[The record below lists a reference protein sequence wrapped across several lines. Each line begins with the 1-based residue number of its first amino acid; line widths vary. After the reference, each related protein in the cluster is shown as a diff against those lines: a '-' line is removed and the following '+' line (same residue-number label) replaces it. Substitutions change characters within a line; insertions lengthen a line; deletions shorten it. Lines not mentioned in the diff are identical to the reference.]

1 MKRIKKYNEKEF
13 LDHGHQYFLRHVSV
27 DCVIFGFHENQLKVL
42 LLKWQ
47 DLQRWILPGGFVYRD
62 EHVDESARRIL
73 SERTGLSNIFLKQFF
88 AFGSPQ
94 RAFKN
99 AKNFPLDVKKDSWLL
114 DRFVTIGYWAL
125 VEFSKVKPSPDDISD
140 DCQWWDVDKIP
151 ALMLDHN
158 DIVEKALESLRLNLH
173 DYPIGNTLLAEKF
186 TMPELQQ
193 LYETILSK
201 KLDRRNFQKKMIA
214 LDILQRLNETKQGG
228 AHKAPY
234 LYKFNQK
241 KYQKAMKQGLK
252 SGF

>member
-1 MKRIKKYNEKEF
+1 MKRIKKYKDKEF
-13 LDHGHQYFLRHVSV
+13 LDRGYHYFLRHVSI

-42 LLKWQ
+42 LLKWR
-47 DLQRWILPGGFVYRD
+47 DIQRWILPGGFVYKD

-73 SERTGLSNIFLKQFF
+73 TERTGLSNIFLKQFHT
-88 AFGSPQ
+88 FGSPQ
-94 RAFKN
+94 RAFKD
-99 AKNFPLDVKKDSWLL
+99 AKSFPLDISKDSWLL

-125 VEFSKVKPSPDDISD
+125 VEFSKVKPAPDEISD
-140 DCQWWDVDKIP
+140 ACQWCDIDKVP
-151 ALMLDHN
+151 VLMLDHN
-158 DIVEKALESLRLNLH
+158 QIIEKALESLRLNLQ
-173 DYPIGNTLLAEKF
+173 DYPVGNTLLTEKF

-193 LYETILSK
+193 LYETILGK

-214 LDILQRLNETKQGG
+214 LDILQRLNERKKGG

-252 SGF
+252 YGF